1 MLKHTI
7 TAGTEEMSDVR
18 ITVAPG
24 SAGREIFLEKLPH
37 PRFRAAVLKTAERV
51 LDEEQVDG
59 VRVWISDFGA
69 LEFVIEA
76 RLRAALREAGRDG
89 T

>member
-7 TAGTEEMSDVR
+7 TAGTEEKSDVR

-24 SAGREIFLEKLPH
+24 PAGREIFLEKLPH
-37 PRFRAAVLKTAERV
+37 PRFREAVLKTAERV

-76 RLRAALREAGRDG
+76 RLRAAPREAGRDG

>member
-1 MLKHTI
+1 M
-7 TAGTEEMSDVR
+7 
-18 ITVAPG
+18 
-24 SAGREIFLEKLPH
+24 
-37 PRFRAAVLKTAERV
+37 KTAERV

>member
-7 TAGTEEMSDVR
+7 TAGTEEKSDVR

-24 SAGREIFLEKLPH
+24 PAGREIFLEKLPH
-37 PRFRAAVLKTAERV
+37 PRFREAVLKTTERV
-51 LDEEQVDG
+51 LDEEDG

>member
-1 MLKHTI
+1 MCGSQWLRAPQGERSFWK
-7 TAGTEEMSDVR
+7 SCR
-18 ITVAPG
+18 IPD
-24 SAGREIFLEKLPH
+24 SGRP
-37 PRFRAAVLKTAERV
+37 VKTAERV